1 MTEVEHPVRPPPP
14 HRSTSGSRPKGIL
27 KNASAA
33 TPQTEAPAP
42 TGQHLTWDEENLA
55 LTEIQKDSLMKIT
68 EPKTPYVRYNALTDE
83 VENLGDI
90 PAFILEPRSRTP
102 STPASPTSDGL
113 PDVGGGRRPSGSNSG
128 TSSRSTSF
136 SLPAE
141 TLGGIRG
148 SVGVVAVG
156 GEIEEDEEEMTPEA
170 AAKHAAFV
178 RARGRHYSNE
188 AEAMKL
194 AQRLM
199 AQDDDDVDG
208 HDVAPAH
215 DTDADETMDDD
226 VEDSSSRI
234 PPVPPIPAVPKLN
247 GRMHHQ

>member
-1 MTEVEHPVRPPPP
+1 MSDTEHAQQHPVRPPPP

-27 KNASAA
+27 KNANSQAAPAEPPAA
-33 TPQTEAPAP
+33 TGA
-42 TGQHLTWDEENLA
+42 HLTWDEENIA

-90 PAFILEPRSRTP
+90 PPFVLEPRSRTP
-102 STPASPTSDGL
+102 STPASPTDDIEL
-113 PDVGGGRRPSGSNSG
+113 PRTHSGA
-128 TSSRSTSF
+128 SSRSTSF

-141 TLGGIRG
+141 TLGGLRASG
-148 SVGVVAVG
+148 SLSVGVG
-156 GEIEEDEEEMTPEA
+156 GEIEEEEEMSPEA
-170 AAKHAAFV
+170 AEKHAAFV

-199 AQDDDDVDG
+199 AQEDDEDDDAAMDEDG
-208 HDVAPAH
+208 N
-215 DTDADETMDDD
+215 DDGD
-226 VEDSSSRI
+226 DNGGSTSRGRGI

-247 GRMHHQ
+247 GRVSGH